1 MPEVPPTPA
10 ASTSL
15 PSPQRAGLAGATVV
29 LGVSGGIAAYK
40 AADLASKLVQAGAT
54 VHVAMTEGATRFV
67 QPLTFQALTHHPVFT
82 SVFEGWDEGGRG
94 HVTLAANADVVV
106 VAPATA
112 NTIARLAAGMTDDML
127 GAICLATEAPLV
139 IAPAMEHHMWHH
151 PATQANL
158 ATLRARG
165 VSVVEPERGYLASG
179 ARGDGRLAAVERIL
193 GETRRALGLGGPL
206 AGRRIVV
213 SAGGTREALD
223 PVRYLG
229 NRSSGTM
236 GVAIA
241 EAAVSRG
248 AEVTLIAGPT
258 LGSLP
263 AGMAVVPVE
272 SARDMADAV
281 AAAVVNADVLVM
293 AAAVADFRPRTQAS
307 GKIKK
312 QPGQDSLQIDLV
324 RNPDIIAETTRP
336 GLIKVG
342 FAAETDDLEANA
354 RAKIVSKGLAMIVA
368 NDAVRTIGS
377 VESEAMFLY
386 PDREAVRLPTMPK
399 AELAERIVDAVQA
412 LIAERGA

>member
-1 MPEVPPTPA
+1 MPEFAPA
-10 ASTSL
+10 SSESA
-15 PSPQRAGLAGATVV
+15 PSPRRAGLAGATVV

-40 AADLASKLVQAGAT
+40 AADLASKLVQAGAA

-82 SVFEGWDEGGRG
+82 SVFDGWDKGGRG
-94 HVTLAANADVVV
+94 HVTLAAETDVVV

-127 GAICLATEAPLV
+127 GAVCLATEAPLV
-139 IAPAMEHHMWHH
+139 IAPAMEHHMWRHA
-151 PATQANL
+151 ATQANL
-158 ATLRARG
+158 ATLRERG
-165 VSVVEPERGYLASG
+165 ALVVEPERGYLASG
-179 ARGDGRLAAVERIL
+179 AMGDGRLAAVERIL

-241 EAAVSRG
+241 EAAVARG
-248 AEVTLIAGPT
+248 AAVTLIAGPT
-258 LGSLP
+258 LVAHP
-263 AGMAVVPVE
+263 AGMTVVPVE

-281 AAAVVNADVLVM
+281 AAAVADADVLIM

-312 QPGQDSLQIDLV
+312 QPGQESLQLDLV
-324 RNPDIIAETTRP
+324 RNPDIIAETNRP

-354 RAKIVSKGLAMIVA
+354 RAKIASKGLAMIVA

-377 VESEAMFLY
+377 AESEAMFLY

-399 AELAERIVDAVQA
+399 AHLAERIIDAVQH